1 MIDKAIEFA
10 TRAHE
15 GQYRKG
21 SVRPYIVH
29 PMEVAAIV
37 SSMTKDEEV
46 ISAAY
51 LHDTIEDCPG
61 ITQEVLAAEFSPRV
75 AWMVAQESEDKTKT
89 WLERKNHTV

>member
-10 TRAHE
+10 VRAHE

-21 SVRPYIVH
+21 SMRPYILH
-29 PMEVAAIV
+29 PIEVADIV
-37 SSMTKDEEV
+37 SAMTDDVEV

-61 ITQEVLAAEFSPRV
+61 VTRELLAE
-75 AWMVAQESEDKTKT
+75 
-89 WLERKNHTV
+89 